1 MYKIF
6 LKMKVVIVRTVTE
19 AVTSEVTLSFVPSKA
34 LRPQVLFH
42 GSKLLQT
49 VPGHG
54 LCKKMSDQAFL
65 RLVGSAV
72 RVFVDEQSHVDI
84 PVLGALAKRGGA
96 VGLGEFYF
104 FSKANLFKTDLDL
117 FGSAR
122 QSVSVCGCKH
132 PRQSGERHC
141 DKCGFS
147 SSS

>member
-6 LKMKVVIVRTVTE
+6 LEMKVVIVRTVAE
-19 AVTSEVTLSFVPSKA
+19 VVPSEVTLSFVPSKT
-34 LRPQVLFH
+34 LRPQVKSY
-42 GSKLLQT
+42 GSKLPQT
-49 VPGHG
+49 VPSHG

-72 RVFVDEQSHVDI
+72 RVFVDEQSHVNV

-96 VGLGEFYF
+96 VGLGELYF
-104 FSKANLFKTDLDL
+104 FPKTNLFKTDIDL

-122 QSVSVCGCKH
+122 QSVGVCGCKH
-132 PRQSGERHC
+132 ARQSGERHC
-141 DKCGFS
+141 GKRGFS